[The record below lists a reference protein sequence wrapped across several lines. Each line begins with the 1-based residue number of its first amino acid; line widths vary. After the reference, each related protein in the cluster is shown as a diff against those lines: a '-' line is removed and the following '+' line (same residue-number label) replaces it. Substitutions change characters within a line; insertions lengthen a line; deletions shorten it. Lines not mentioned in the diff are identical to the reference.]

1 MEEKLS
7 AMTRYIFGLFDTD
20 WGLVTYVIYGRD
32 VLLKKSA
39 PNLGA
44 PCTAFHSAVADAR
57 YPRVI
62 PRQHPALA
70 AALFAGAV
78 PPATETEILRPIK
91 HGSSRPSDTV
101 LRRADARLKGKF
113 FWTF

>member
-7 AMTRYIFGLFDTD
+7 AMTRYVFGLFDTD

-70 AALFAGAV
+70 AVLLAGVV
-78 PPATETEILRPIK
+78 PPTTETEILRLIK
-91 HGSSRPSDTV
+91 HSSSRLSDSV
-101 LRRADARLKGKF
+101 LRCADACLKGKF